1 MIAKLPI
8 RHRLWLL
15 IAGALVFWSA
25 ASLYSLSVFRADML
39 EARRAK
45 TRAQVE
51 QAYSIADY
59 YGRQAKEGKM
69 EEAAARDMAQTPIAN
84 LRYDGDNYFSQYDT
98 EYRML
103 RHPFKPEMNGKD
115 QSQLKDKQGTPI
127 VVAIVDAAKRS
138 QGEFVH
144 YLWPRPGQQT
154 PVEKLALGKLYAPW
168 GMIIASGIYIDDLDQ
183 EIRRQAATIGGAI
196 GVCLLVLLLF
206 SWRVAHG
213 ISHPLESLRETIVA
227 IAREGDLRRRAAVRG
242 GGEIGDIAAAFDSLI
257 ERLQAILREVA
268 SSKGAVESATSRL
281 VAATS
286 AVEQGSAA
294 QSEAASA
301 GASAAEEISVSV
313 NQVSQD
319 IGEVAEVA
327 AETRDQTRSGR
338 EVVGQ
343 AGSEMAEISRQIGDT
358 AHLVLQ
364 LGEESQRI
372 SDIVQAIRG
381 IADQTNLLALNAAIE
396 AARAGEAGR
405 GFAVVADEVRKL
417 AERTSL
423 STQEITTMIEAIQS
437 GTGAAV
443 ERIRTLSEQAQQGVA
458 LANAAAESVG
468 RIDDGSARVSTVIAD
483 IAAAAREQN
492 RATEDIARSIE
503 RISRMSDENA
513 AAVTQAAAIV
523 RELEATSG
531 QLAQSMQQ
539 FQL

>member
-1 MIAKLPI
+1 LIASLSI

-15 IAGALVFWSA
+15 IAGALLFWSA
-25 ASLYSLSVFRADML
+25 ASLYSLSVFRAEML
-39 EARRAK
+39 ESRRAK
-45 TRAQVE
+45 TRAQIE
-51 QAYSIADY
+51 QAYSVADH
-59 YGRQAKEGKM
+59 YGRLAREGKM
-69 EEAAARDMAQTPIAN
+69 ENDAARDAAQTLIAA

-115 QSQLKDKQGTPI
+115 QSQLKDKQGIPI
-127 VVAIVDAAKRS
+127 VVNLVDAAKRG

-154 PVEKLALGKLYAPW
+154 PVEKLAFAKLYAPW
-168 GMIIASGIYIDDLDQ
+168 GMVIASGIYIDDLDQ
-183 EIRRQAATIGGAI
+183 EILRQAILIGGVI
-196 GVCLLVLLLF
+196 SVCLVVLLVF
-206 SWRVAHG
+206 SWRVARG
-213 ISHPLESLRETIVA
+213 ISGPLESLRETIVA
-227 IAREGDLRRRAAVRG
+227 IASEGDLRRRTTVAG
-242 GGEIGDIAAAFDSLI
+242 GGEIADIAIAFDSLMT
-257 ERLQAILREVA
+257 RLQTILSDVA
-268 SSKGAVESATSRL
+268 HSKGAVEAATSRL
-281 VAATS
+281 VAAT
-286 AVEQGSAA
+286 ATIEQGSAA

-301 GASAAEEISVSV
+301 GASAAEQISVSV

-319 IGEVAEVA
+319 INEVAQTA
-327 AETRDQTRSGR
+327 AETREQSRSGR

-343 AGSEMAEISRQIGDT
+343 AGNEMALISQQIGDT
-358 AHLVLQ
+358 ADLVLK

-423 STQEITTMIEAIQS
+423 STQEITSMIDAIQH

-443 ERIRTLSEQAQQGVA
+443 TRIQALSEQAQQGVR
-458 LANAAAESVG
+458 LAGAAAESVG
-468 RIDDGSARVSTVIAD
+468 RIDDGSARTSSVIAD
-483 IAAAAREQN
+483 IAAAANEQN

-503 RISRMSDENA
+503 RISRMSEDNA
-513 AAVTQAAAIV
+513 AAVSQAADIV
-523 RELEATSG
+523 RELERTSG

-539 FQL
+539 FRL